1 MTTFQPRRCLGEG
14 LEDQKPCR
22 FGTGVD
28 LFDCNYLYRLT
39 EGKKEE

>member
-1 MTTFQPRRCLGEG
+1 MGEG